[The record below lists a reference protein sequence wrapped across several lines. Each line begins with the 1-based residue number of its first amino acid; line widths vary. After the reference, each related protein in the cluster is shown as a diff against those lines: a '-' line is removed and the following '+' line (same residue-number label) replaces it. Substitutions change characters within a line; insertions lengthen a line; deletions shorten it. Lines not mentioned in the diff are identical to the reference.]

1 MENESLLKKQA
12 DTIRFLAADMVQQAN
27 SGHPGAPMGL
37 ADIVTILARHITHNP
52 QNPKW
57 LNRDR
62 LVFSGGHAS
71 ALVYSF
77 LHLSGYD
84 ISVDDLKQFRQ
95 LGSKTPGHPE
105 YGDVP
110 GVEVTTGP
118 LGQGI
123 SNAVG
128 FAMASKYAAMLL
140 NTPATP
146 LITHKV
152 YCLCGDGD
160 LQEGISYEACSLA
173 GHLGLDNL
181 VVIYDSNAITI
192 EGDTSIAWSEDVKHR
207 FEAQGWEVSRID
219 GHDYDEIN
227 AVLEQAK
234 EQSKPYLIIADT
246 TIAKG
251 ACALEGSHHAHGAP
265 LGVEEIKNAKIK
277 AGFDPE
283 KTFFVAEEVKARF
296 ECARE
301 KGDLAEATWNKRLQT
316 EASAEQKALLEAL
329 QHPDFSRIQWPV
341 FDKDI
346 ATRDSNGQILNA
358 IAQAIPGFL
367 GGSAD
372 LGPSNKSELKEM
384 GDFPLG
390 RNIHFGIREHAM
402 GAICNAFALYGLFIP
417 YGATFFIFSD
427 YMKPAVR
434 LAALMKLK
442 NFYIWTHDSIG
453 VGEDGPTHQP
463 IEQLTQFRALPN
475 FYVFR
480 PCDGRENV
488 KAWQKALRMHAPCA
502 FVCSRQKLRALKDTR
517 DFGDVENGGYLL
529 KKRENAKVTVM
540 ASGSEVYLALEVA
553 CYLSMFG
560 IPSNV
565 VSVPCFDLL
574 VEQDETY
581 LQTIIEPQT
590 KVIAIEA
597 GAGLEWYRF
606 ADKVIAMER
615 FGASG
620 PAELLFEKFGFRAHE
635 ATKAACEFLNLN
647 YDALKAELE
656 RDNEKK
662 HCV

>member
-1 MENESLLKKQA
+1 MENKQLLKKQA
-12 DTIRFLAADMVQQAN
+12 DTIRFLAADMVQKAN

-37 ADIVTILARHITHNP
+37 ADIMTVLARHLSHNP
-52 QNPKW
+52 KNPKW

-84 ISVDDLKQFRQ
+84 LSLEDLKNFRQ

-128 FAMASKYAAMLL
+128 FAMAAKYAANVL
-140 NTPATP
+140 NTPEVP
-146 LITHKV
+146 VISHKV

-160 LQEGISYEACSLA
+160 LEEGISYEACALA
-173 GHLGLDNL
+173 GHLGVDNL

-207 FEAQGWEVSRID
+207 FEAQGWEVCRID
-219 GHDYDEIN
+219 GHDYDEIH
-227 AVLEQAK
+227 AVLEQSK
-234 EQSKPYLIIADT
+234 EQTKPYLIIADT

-251 ACALEGSHHAHGAP
+251 ACAMEGSHHSHGAP

-283 KTFFVAEEVKARF
+283 KTFFVDEDVKARF
-296 ECARE
+296 ECALE
-301 KGDLAEATWNKRLQT
+301 KGDLAEAKWNKHVQT
-316 EASAEQKALLEAL
+316 ELSGDQKALLDAL
-329 QHPDFSRIQWPV
+329 LNPDFSKIEWPV
-341 FDKDI
+341 FESDV
-346 ATRDSNGQILNA
+346 ATRDSNGKIINA
-358 IAQAIPGFL
+358 IAKAIPGFI

-372 LGPSNKSELKEM
+372 LGPSNKSELNGM
-384 GDFPLG
+384 GDFPFG

-402 GAICNAFALYGLFIP
+402 GAISNAFALYGLFLP
-417 YGATFFIFSD
+417 FSATFFIFSD

-463 IEQLTQFRALPN
+463 IEQLSQFRALPN
-475 FYVFR
+475 FYLFR

-488 KAWQKALRMHAPCA
+488 KAWQKALSMQAPCA
-502 FVCSRQKLRALKDTR
+502 FVCSRQKLKALKDER
-517 DFGDVENGGYLL
+517 AHGDVENGGYLL
-529 KKRENAKVTVM
+529 TERANATVTLL
-540 ASGSEVYLALEVA
+540 ASGSEVETALKAA
-553 CYLSMFG
+553 CLLEEKG
-560 IPSNV
+560 VQANV
-565 VSVPCFDLL
+565 VSVPCFDLFAEQEKAY
-574 VEQDETY
+574 VERVI
-581 LQTIIEPQT
+581 LPQT

-597 GAGLEWYRF
+597 GAGIEWYRY
-606 ADKVIAMER
+606 ADEVIGMKR
-615 FGASG
+615 FGASA
-620 PAELLFEKFGFRAHE
+620 PAELLFDKFGL
-635 ATKAACEFLNLN
+635 T
-647 YDALKAELE
+647 AEKVTQSIVSILGL
-656 RDNEKK
+656 
-662 HCV
+662 